1 MFELKDKIDEIT
13 RRINFLMERLD
24 IPKKVNEAEG
34 LEKQS
39 AVPDFWK
46 DSRSAQNHMRRL
58 TGLREEINTWTKL
71 ERDTLS
77 LGELIHL
84 SIQEG
89 DEGLNSILTAD
100 IENLEVQL
108 DQLEF
113 NLLLSGPYD
122 QRDAILAVHCGAGGV
137 DSQDWAQMLLR
148 MYLRWAEKQGFEAK
162 ILDTSQGEEAGIKSA
177 TVEIKGR
184 YAHGWLKS
192 EKGVHRLVRLSPY
205 DASHMRHTSFA
216 LVELWPEADGDPE
229 IAFNEQEL
237 RIDHFRASG
246 HGGQNVQKV
255 ETAVRIVHEPSGITV
270 TCQNE
275 RSQSQNKEAALK
287 ILWARVLN
295 LEMQKRAAE
304 QARLKG
310 EHVTAGWGNQIRS
323 YTLHPYKLVKDHRS
337 GYESHDPLLVL
348 DGELDS
354 LLRAYLLNT
363 VGKDVLQNQT

>member
-1 MFELKDKIDEIT
+1 
-13 RRINFLMERLD
+13 
-24 IPKKVNEAEG
+24 
-34 LEKQS
+34 
-39 AVPDFWK
+39 
-46 DSRSAQNHMRRL
+46 MRHL
-58 TGLREEINTWTKL
+58 TGLRDEINTWTIQK
-71 ERDTLS
+71 RDAES
-77 LGELIHL
+77 LGELINL
-84 SIQEG
+84 SIQE
-89 DEGLNSILTAD
+89 DDDGLNSILTA
-100 IENLEVQL
+100 ELGKLQSQL
-108 DQLEF
+108 AELEF

-122 QRDAILAVHCGAGGV
+122 QRDAILAIHCGAGGV

-148 MYLRWAEKQGFEAK
+148 MYLRWTEKQGFATK

-177 TVEIKGR
+177 TLEIKGR

-192 EKGVHRLVRLSPY
+192 EKGVHRLVRLSPF
-205 DASHMRHTSFA
+205 DAAHMRHTSFA

-229 IAFNEQEL
+229 ITFNEQDL

-275 RSQSQNKEAALK
+275 RSQAQNKEAALK

-337 GYESHDPLLVL
+337 GYESHDPFLVL

-354 LLRAYLLNT
+354 LVRAYLLNT
-363 VGKDVLQNQT
+363 VGENVQKNHA

>member
-1 MFELKDKIDEIT
+1 
-13 RRINFLMERLD
+13 
-24 IPKKVNEAEG
+24 
-34 LEKQS
+34 
-39 AVPDFWK
+39 
-46 DSRSAQNHMRRL
+46 MRRL
-58 TGLREEINTWTKL
+58 TGLRDEINTWTIQK
-71 ERDTLS
+71 RDAQS
-77 LGELIHL
+77 LGELINL
-84 SIQEG
+84 SIQE
-89 DEGLNSILTAD
+89 DDDGLDSILTAD
-100 IENLEVQL
+100 FEKLQSQL
-108 DQLEF
+108 AELEF

-122 QRDAILAVHCGAGGV
+122 QRDAILAIHCGAGGV

-148 MYLRWAEKQGFEAK
+148 MYLRWTEKQGFATR

-177 TVEIKGR
+177 TLEIKGK

-192 EKGVHRLVRLSPY
+192 EKGVHRLVRLSPF
-205 DASHMRHTSFA
+205 DAAHMRHTSFA

-229 IAFNEQEL
+229 ITFNEQDL

-275 RSQSQNKEAALK
+275 RSQIQNKEAALK

-337 GYESHDPLLVL
+337 GYESHDPFLVL

-354 LLRAYLLNT
+354 LVRAYLLNT
-363 VGKDVLQNQT
+363 VGENVLQNHA